1 MYSLVVPD
9 NKVRSIIT
17 SLLIKQ
23 DLCNQP
29 NLQEYW
35 KTENKATGKVFKDS
49 QSFLELR
56 YLAQWRRNSWEN
68 LFKDQSIFL
77 LGDHFINSH
86 NVFLWWCID
95 IVRGKLRLVTLGTWR
110 VKRPAASLG
119 EGTSGRLIKVLF
131 TVIYWQLWSYGI

>member
-1 MYSLVVPD
+1 MCSLVVPD

-29 NLQEYW
+29 NLQEYL

-68 LFKDQSIFL
+68 FFKDQSIFL

-86 NVFLWWCID
+86 TVFLWWCID
-95 IVRGKLRLVTLGTWR
+95 IVSGKLRLVTLWTWR
-110 VKRPAASLG
+110 VKRPAASLA
-119 EGTSGRLIKVLF
+119 EGASGRLIRVLF
-131 TVIYWQLWSYGI
+131 TVIYWQLCSQRI